1 MFGTNQSH
9 LLQQEWSLCCHRQ
22 PSHPLDSNLCQPKIL
37 FCQNSNILET
47 NESWICNVPIYI
59 IYIKIHIFP
68 FNCLAPRL
76 LFVICRVDLYNLYFM
91 FCNLYAMKIHIIF
104 KWVPALLLSLTLALA
119 ADWSFVKTYLKTTFL
134 KRSPTEQYIR
144 KFIELES
151 KQQWLNLVP
160 NKTEKVCSVHWYCF
174 YVWPVDGEEEMVDAD
189 GDGIPLR
196 CVETARTKAFSWF
209 QGIHDH
215 THHESRPAL
224 YI

>member
-1 MFGTNQSH
+1 MYMSTLHLCKVQHNHRTQSHESFDKLVHLLLFDELGEVLLLSFFVPLFSSVCDKEKKGNNHNNMFGTNQSH

-104 KWVPALLLSLTLALA
+104 K
-119 ADWSFVKTYLKTTFL
+119 
-134 KRSPTEQYIR
+134 
-144 KFIELES
+144 
-151 KQQWLNLVP
+151 
-160 NKTEKVCSVHWYCF
+160 
-174 YVWPVDGEEEMVDAD
+174 
-189 GDGIPLR
+189 
-196 CVETARTKAFSWF
+196 
-209 QGIHDH
+209 
-215 THHESRPAL
+215 
-224 YI
+224 